1 MHRIR
6 GDAKHHSNAKTT
18 DDVVHTNRFP
28 RRLYV
33 RRATVCQ
40 TKRYERPGYPDG
52 LAFLR
57 SLCLL

>member
-18 DDVVHTNRFP
+18 DDVGHANRFP
-28 RRLYV
+28 RWLYV
-33 RRATVCQ
+33 RKVTVCQ
-40 TKRYERPGYPDG
+40 DKRCGRPGYADG